1 MALFVKVSNSLESL
15 SQQLSDILQQSQ
27 AGVFEPYTIVT
38 QTEGMNN
45 WLRQQLAAQMGIAAN
60 CRFIKPNDLIYHL
73 YYLSG
78 GRHSEMLSAQTLSW
92 LLFYLMGEPDFA
104 RYFPVIAA
112 YFNTGADKEVKRMA
126 LAEKVADLFD
136 QYQVYRPEMITDWNQ
151 SGLNTTEED
160 AWQRYL
166 WVKAKQVSNDS
177 LPDKTVI
184 GQHIL
189 EALENTAQQKALRH
203 KMKTV
208 HLFGLSIITAYH
220 MRILLKLSEVTD
232 VYFHLINPAPTVYWL
247 DDRSEKEL
255 ARWRQKGRFTETE
268 ITGNPLLSSWGTVV
282 KDMFSMFFSYDAF
295 INAYDDADI
304 VPPVPDTLLHKL
316 QHDIF
321 NAADSDARNLLTAA
335 DIQDGSL
342 TINSCYTVAREVEAL
357 YNYLVRLCGQKEN
370 NLSPR
375 DIVVMVSD
383 INAYAPYIKAVFANA
398 PYRFRY
404 TIADESYADND
415 SLLNALYAV
424 LQLQEES
431 CTAEEVVQ
439 LLDSSYVRK
448 RFAISDP
455 MLIRQVVNQANIRY
469 GIDGRIADETF
480 LVSWRYG
487 LKRILFGICMSG
499 EEEYGEGTLSFYPV
513 DSMEGREAQEIIRFC
528 HFVEILIQ
536 AVEDKKRS
544 RTIAEWVSYIEFVL
558 HNLVYEAQD
567 EAEEEYVQVIQ
578 QLTNYNLANEY
589 MQDVISYDVFS
600 HSFLQTL
607 GSTTRSGLFVNGGIT
622 FCSLIPMRS
631 IPFKVVAV
639 LGMGYSQFPRREQTI
654 HFNLMEKN
662 RQRGDRNIKEND
674 KHLLLETILSAREY
688 LYISYIG
695 QSARDNTALPA
706 SALIDELV
714 EYIESGAVEPEKVKQ
729 QLITLQPL
737 QSFSARYNRQNN
749 RLYNYL
755 AMAPAEKK
763 VMTVQDKAIA
773 EITFEEI
780 MLEDLVYFFRHPFR
794 VYYNKVLGI
803 YYRNEQVLLKENEL
817 FSLNTLQQWV
827 LKNQLLLLPEA
838 EQEQLKKRLVKTGRL
853 PLKNMA
859 EVHWQQLNESV
870 AQTRNLYRSCIKDK
884 AEQKVDIMLPCSG
897 GTVLKGSV
905 RQVFDG
911 KLVQVSW
918 SKNERKYLM
927 DAYIRYLAGI
937 ASDSFHE
944 MSFISA
950 SKEKQVFEATPVS
963 KEEAMLRL
971 NQLVEV
977 YRSGFTRIIPFYPD
991 FSVNPDELETLDEA
1005 GFHKKIKDA
1014 LDNGHFGR
1022 KDDPYL
1028 MPEYDKGFF
1037 HSPGIM
1043 EEYKAIARLV
1053 IAPLS
1058 SVFPGYPFK

>member
-1 MALFVKVSNSLESL
+1 MALFVKVSNSLERL
-15 SQQLSDILQQSQ
+15 SQQLSHTLQQSQ
-27 AGVFEPYTIVT
+27 TGVFEPYTIVT

-60 CRFIKPNDLIYHL
+60 CRFVKPNDLIYNV
-73 YYLSG
+73 YYLLG
-78 GRHSEMLSAQTLSW
+78 GSHSEILSAQTLSW
-92 LLFYLMGEPDFA
+92 LLYNLLGEPDFA
-104 RYFPVIAA
+104 RRFPAIAGYFT
-112 YFNTGADKEVKRMA
+112 TGADREVKRMA

-136 QYQVYRPEMITDWNQ
+136 QYQIYRPEMIMQWNQ
-151 SGLNTTEED
+151 SDVKIAEED
-160 AWQRYL
+160 AWQQYL
-166 WVKAKQVSNDS
+166 WVNAKQASNHT
-177 LPDKTVI
+177 LPDKTVV
-184 GQHIL
+184 GQYIL
-189 EALENTAQQKALRH
+189 EALQNVAQQKTLRH
-203 KMKTV
+203 RMKAV

-220 MRILLKLSEVTD
+220 MHILLKLSEVTD
-232 VYFHLINPAPTVYWL
+232 VHFHMINPAPTVYWL
-247 DDRSEKEL
+247 DDRSEKQL
-255 ARWRQKGRFTETE
+255 ARWRQKGRFTEAE
-268 ITGNPLLSSWGTVV
+268 ITGNPLLNSWGTVV
-282 KDMFSMFFSYDAF
+282 KDTFSMFFTHDAF

-304 VPPVPDTLLHKL
+304 VPPVPDSLLHKL

-321 NAADSDARNLLTAA
+321 NAAAGEARNVLTAG

-357 YNYLVRLCGQKEN
+357 YNYLVYLADQKEK

-383 INAYAPYIKAVFANA
+383 INVYAPYIKAVFANA

-424 LQLQEES
+424 LQLSEES
-431 CTAEEVVQ
+431 CTAEDVVQ

-455 MLIRQVVNQANIRY
+455 MLIRQVVTQANIRY
-469 GIDGRIADETF
+469 GIEGRETDETF

-499 EEEYGEGTLSFYPV
+499 EEEYGEGTYSFYPV
-513 DSMEGREAQEIIRFC
+513 DRMEGREAQEIIRFC
-528 HFVEILIQ
+528 HFVEMLIQ
-536 AVEDKKRS
+536 VVEDKKRS
-544 RTIAEWVSYIEFVL
+544 RSVAGWVSYIEFVL
-558 HNLVYEAQD
+558 HNLVYEAQE

-578 QLTNYNLANEY
+578 QLTAYNLVNEY
-589 MQDVISYDVFS
+589 MRDNISYAVFS

-639 LGMGYSQFPRREQTI
+639 LGMGYNQFPRREQTV

-674 KHLLLETILSAREY
+674 KHLLLETVLSAREY

-695 QSARDNTALPA
+695 QSAKDNTTVPA

-714 EYIESGAVEPEKVKQ
+714 EYIESGAEEPEKVKQ

-737 QSFSARYNRQNN
+737 QSFSIRYNRQNT

-755 AMAPAEKK
+755 TMAPAEKK
-763 VMTVQDKAIA
+763 VMTVADKAIA
-773 EITFEEI
+773 EISFEEI
-780 MLEDLVYFFRHPFR
+780 MLDDLVYFFRHPFR

-817 FSLNTLQQWV
+817 FTLNTLQQWT
-827 LKNQLLLLPEA
+827 LKNKLLQLPEG
-838 EQEQLKKRLVKTGRL
+838 EQEQLKKRLVKTGGL

-859 EVHWQQLNESV
+859 DVQWQQLNETV
-870 AQTRNLYRSCIKDK
+870 AQTRSLYRNCTKG
-884 AEQKVDIMLPCSG
+884 AGEQKVDILLPCSG
-897 GTVLKGSV
+897 GSVLKGTISE
-905 RQVFDG
+905 VFDG
-911 KLVQVSW
+911 TLVQVSW

-937 ASDSFHE
+937 AAGVLNG
-944 MSFISA
+944 MCFISGA
-950 SKEKQVFEATPVS
+950 KENKVFEAAPLA
-963 KEEAMLRL
+963 KEEAMQRL

-977 YRSGFTRIIPFYPD
+977 YRSGFTRIVPFYPD
-991 FSVNPDELETLDEA
+991 FAISPHELETLDEP
-1005 GFHKKIKDA
+1005 GFHKKVKDA
-1014 LDNGHFGR
+1014 LDNGFFER

-1043 EEYKAIARLV
+1043 EEYKTIARLL
-1053 IAPLS
+1053 IAPLA